1 MTHQSGQDVGQLLF
15 LTKRG
20 RPVRRITTSI
30 ASLTI
35 KASIACGLLSAAGCA
50 TAYYSTLEQ
59 FGVEKRDVL
68 VNRVKDARGEQAQTQ
83 EVFASALE
91 EFRSLVDIDG
101 GNLERQYDKMSA
113 SYTRANKQAQE
124 VRGRIKQV
132 NDVGRRLFREWEQ
145 ELTQYESVDLRTRS
159 ERQLTQTKSQFE
171 DLMFAM
177 NRAAD
182 KMDPVLALYNDQV
195 LFLKHNLNARAIT
208 SLETERTEIESRV
221 TTLID
226 EMNAAIA
233 EADSFIE
240 SMS

>member
-1 MTHQSGQDVGQLLF
+1 MRQFLSSGF
-15 LTKRG
+15 
-20 RPVRRITTSI
+20 
-30 ASLTI
+30 SLTLRAVLI
-35 KASIACGLLSAAGCA
+35 GGILIAAGCA

-91 EFRSLVDIDG
+91 EFRSLVDVDG
-101 GNLERQYDKMSA
+101 GDLERQYDKMSA
-113 SYTRANKQAQE
+113 SYTRADKQAKD
-124 VRGRIKQV
+124 VRARIKQV
-132 NDVGRRLFREWEQ
+132 DDVGRRLFSEWEQ
-145 ELTQYESVDLRTRS
+145 ELNEYESADLRVRS
-159 ERQLTQTKSQFE
+159 ERQLSQTKTQFE

-221 TTLID
+221 TTLIE

-233 EADSFIE
+233 EADNFIE

>member
-1 MTHQSGQDVGQLLF
+1 MRRFFSFTADLI
-15 LTKRG
+15 TK
-20 RPVRRITTSI
+20 V
-30 ASLTI
+30 
-35 KASIACGLLSAAGCA
+35 SAKVALIVAILAIAGCA
-50 TAYYSTLEQ
+50 SAYYSTLEQ

-83 EVFASALE
+83 KVFASALD
-91 EFRSLVDIDG
+91 EFRSLVDVDG

-113 SYTRANKQAQE
+113 SYTRADKQAQE

-132 NDVGRRLFREWEQ
+132 NDVGRRLFREWET
-145 ELTQYESVDLRTRS
+145 ELKEYESAELRVRS
-159 ERQLTQTKSQFE
+159 ERQLTQTKTQFE

-208 SLETERTEIESRV
+208 SLETERTEIEARV